1 MRPLVL
7 LDIDGVLNPGIYP
20 GQGEVPELVLS
31 GANVARVRRLSVCG
45 RIAWVSTWPATSTAG
60 LEAQLRLGV
69 VPLRVTLVLRPG
81 DRQAQ
86 TPKLRS
92 VDRWLARME
101 TLGEADWDSVVW
113 IDDVL
118 GPDARAW
125 ARNPDRPTRG
135 RNHYEP
141 ALGRSLS
148 ENPRSGMDRGQINRE
163 G

>member
-20 GQGEVPELVLS
+20 GQGEGPELVLS
-31 GANVARVRRLSVCG
+31 EATVALVRRLSVCG
-45 RIAWVSTWPATSTAG
+45 RIAWVSTWPAHSTAG

-69 VPLRVTLVLRPG
+69 VPLRVTLVFRPG
-81 DRQAQ
+81 DSQAP

-101 TLGEADWDSVVW
+101 ALEEADWDSVVW

-118 GPDARAW
+118 GLDARAW
-125 ARNPDRPTRG
+125 ARSHNRPVLLQK
-135 RNHYEP
+135 P
-141 ALGRSLS
+141 A
-148 ENPRSGMDRGQINRE
+148 PAE
-163 G
+163 GLTAAHVTAVEVFTHGDAGN